1 VAQAGERYAVTIAT
15 NMAGRG
21 TDIILGGNP
30 IFKVK
35 QKITEVMFEQNVA
48 LASSMVSPEVHAFIE
63 KIQRDYQEKNQGE
76 KLEQDI
82 FNLPYSLETAEESL
96 GQLYNYFY
104 QEIYPV
110 WEKENQEVKNSGG
123 LFVLGTERHETR
135 RIDNQLRG
143 RAGRQGDPGY
153 SQFFVCLEDD
163 LIKVFGGDSIKRWI
177 EYLVQDKDMPLES
190 DLLTKSLE
198 NAQKKV
204 EMYNYDLRKNVFQYD
219 EILNTQRKQLFSAR
233 NQILC
238 EDIYSPLFLRLAE
251 TFFDEEIRGLEKK
264 PEKNTFETFYEIE
277 KWFDDYS
284 TYNLA
289 KQTTQKKEKFYEE
302 IWISNDLRYAQA
314 NFYQPGFLKNSRS
327 IVILSVIDF
336 YWTEHLERM
345 NYIRETISWRSYGQQ
360 NPLVEYNME
369 AFRSLK
375 LMFQQIRSCMLY
387 YFLSNPVN

>member
-1 VAQAGERYAVTIAT
+1 
-15 NMAGRG
+15 
-21 TDIILGGNP
+21 L
-30 IFKVK
+30 
-35 QKITEVMFEQNVA
+35 
-48 LASSMVSPEVHAFIE
+48 
-63 KIQRDYQEKNQGE
+63 
-76 KLEQDI
+76 
-82 FNLPYSLETAEESL
+82 
-96 GQLYNYFY
+96 
-104 QEIYPV
+104 
-110 WEKENQEVKNSGG
+110 
-123 LFVLGTERHETR
+123 
-135 RIDNQLRG
+135 
-143 RAGRQGDPGY
+143 
-153 SQFFVCLEDD
+153 
-163 LIKVFGGDSIKRWI
+163 
-177 EYLVQDKDMPLES
+177 
-190 DLLTKSLE
+190 
-198 NAQKKV
+198 
-204 EMYNYDLRKNVFQYD
+204 QYD